1 MLTSE
6 DKEMTRRRG
15 TRNQL
20 LLKRFA
26 VPPVPSFDKI
36 RYQGKNPVFTLLVV
50 LRKLAYT

>member
-1 MLTSE
+1 VLTSE

-15 TRNQL
+15 TRNQM

-36 RYQGKNPVFTLLVV
+36 RYQEAVGKNPVFTLLVV
-50 LRKLAYT
+50 L

>member
-36 RYQGKNPVFTLLVV
+36 RYQGGEAVGKNPVFTLLVV
-50 LRKLAYT
+50 L